1 MKLKHL
7 ALLAALMMAGQSWA
21 LTAYEKQH
29 GCNNDGEGCAGGG
42 GAGQGGGGGN
52 QTSAYTGAWIYE
64 GSLWESFED
73 DQGGFDIETNMSTGK
88 KTVHMGNAGAF
99 LIKPPPPHHEM
110 KRSSLV
116 YGAMAPAQT
125 LAQAKKKAEEEKA
138 KKALAEAAAKKAAE
152 DKAIADAAAAKKAAE
167 AKAVAEAIQKAGG
180 AGAYSAGLGAPASA
194 KPAGGGVVAGTPA
207 IGVQPAAG
215 AITARKKP

>member
-7 ALLAALMMAGQSWA
+7 AMLAALMVAGQSWA

-29 GCNNDGEGCAGGG
+29 GCNNEAGDCAGGG
-42 GAGQGGGGGN
+42 GAGQGGGGGYEP
-52 QTSAYTGAWIYE
+52 SSYTGAWIYG

-73 DQGGFDIETNMSTGK
+73 SQGGFDIETNMSTGK

-99 LIKPPPPHHEM
+99 LIKPPPANSNM
-110 KRSSLV
+110 KRSALA

-152 DKAIADAAAAKKAAE
+152 DKA
-167 AKAVAEAIQKAGG
+167 VAEAIQKAGG
-180 AGAYSAGLGAPASA
+180 AGAYSAGLGGPLSA
-194 KPAGGGVVAGTPA
+194 KPAGGGAVAGVQTV
-207 IGVQPAAG
+207 GMQPAAG
-215 AITARKKP
+215 LSTGPITARKKP

>member
-7 ALLAALMMAGQSWA
+7 AILAALMMAGQSWA

-42 GAGQGGGGGN
+42 GAGQGGGGGYESS
-52 QTSAYTGAWIYE
+52 QYVAAFISE
-64 GSLWESFED
+64 GSLWEMFSD
-73 DQGGFDIETNMSTGK
+73 SQGGFTIETDLGSGK
-88 KTVHMGNAGAF
+88 KKVHIGEKAAY
-99 LIKPPPPHHEM
+99 LIKPPPANSQM
-110 KRSSLV
+110 KRASLV
-116 YGAMAPAQT
+116 YGAMAPA
-125 LAQAKKKAEEEKA
+125 LSAEAAKKKAEEEKA
-138 KKALAEAAAKKAAE
+138 KKAQAEAAAAQKAAE
-152 DKAIADAAAAKKAAE
+152 N
-167 AKAVAEAIQKAGG
+167 KAVADAIQKAGG

-215 AITARKKP
+215 LSAGAITARKKP